1 MKEEDKICIGWG
13 ETGDLSKYSINSKKD
28 VENVLKENG
37 FYKEDNRTMSR
48 KAGELFNY
56 YRNLKNGDIVLAQD
70 GKSVLGIGI
79 AKDDDYIFNSEND
92 FSHERNVEWKVINPK
107 LSNKQGNRTS
117 FYHLTDID
125 LINKINELLE
135 INATTS
141 TNSNKSNIMTT
152 PLNLILFGPPGTGKT
167 YKTINKALEI
177 IRGKEFV
184 EANEENRDIL
194 IREFNRLKGAGQIEF
209 VTFHQSFNYEDF
221 VEGIKPVLDSGPEL
235 NYEIK
240 DGIFKRMCVNALFNI
255 LGKNEKQVLT
265 KSEYFEDLY
274 DQFRNYIEEQTE
286 ESGNIEFTTV
296 VKKWPLRIVGIDDN
310 KNIILEHLKISG
322 SDEWERSIKTPE
334 KLKILFDTYEKVS
347 DIDRIKDVAK
357 LGIHSG
363 YSGYVAV
370 FKMLKDFEQTKY
382 EKDTNRKELPY
393 AQKKE
398 LIKNLNNFEIKGDP
412 FVLIIDEINRG
423 NISQIFG
430 ELITLLEE
438 DKRLGN
444 PERLTVTLP
453 YSKETGFGVPPN
465 LYIIGTMNTADRSI
479 EALDTALRRRFSFEE
494 LPPVPALISGKG
506 SSLAP
511 DGMIDDVNVVKLLQT
526 INDRIEK
533 LIDKD
538 HKIGHSYFMKIEKT
552 KEGLKQVFY
561 DKIIP
566 LLEEY
571 FFGDFGKIGLVL
583 GSSFV
588 EKVNNTNG
596 FDFADFPEYGDLRT
610 DLTQRDIYRIKPP
623 EAWDF
628 VSIYT
633 KNEE

>member
-1 MKEEDKICIGWG
+1 IKFNEEFNID
-13 ETGDLSKYSINSKKD
+13 D
-28 VENVLKENG
+28 
-37 FYKEDNRTMSR
+37 EDIAER
-48 KAGELFNY
+48 
-56 YRNLKNGDIVLAQD
+56 LAQ
-70 GKSVLGIGI
+70 GLIYIEENLGDQLREIIRGM
-79 AKDDDYIFNSEND
+79 NTNT
-92 FSHERNVEWKVINPK
+92 NPEMYK
-107 LSNKQGNRTS
+107 NQ
-117 FYHLTDID
+117 
-125 LINKINELLE
+125 
-135 INATTS
+135 
-141 TNSNKSNIMTT
+141 
-152 PLNLILFGPPGTGKT
+152 LNQILFGPPGTGKT
-167 YKTINKALEI
+167 YNTINKALEI
-177 IRGKEFV
+177 IKGKEFV
-184 EANEENRDIL
+184 KANEENRDIL
-194 IREFNRLKGAGQIEF
+194 VSEFNSLKDAGQIEF
-209 VTFHQSFNYEDF
+209 ITFHQSFSYEDF

-240 DGIFKRMCVNALFNI
+240 DGIFKQMCVNALFNI
-255 LGKNEKQVLT
+255 FEKNDVQSLT

-274 DQFRNYIEEQTE
+274 DQFCNYIEEQIE
-286 ESGNIEFTTV
+286 DSGFIEFETLI
-296 VKKWPLRIVGIDDN
+296 KKWPLRIAGIDEN
-310 KNIILEHLKISG
+310 KNIIMEHLKISG
-322 SDEWERSIKTPE
+322 SDEWERSLKTP
-334 KLKILFDTYEKVS
+334 KNLKILFDNYENVN
-347 DIDRIKDVAK
+347 DIKRIKDIEN
-357 LGIHSG
+357 LGIHSWK
-363 YSGYVAV
+363 SGHVAL
-370 FKMLKDFEQTKY
+370 FKRLKDFEQTIY
-382 EKDTNRKELPY
+382 ERGTSRKELSY
-393 AQKKE
+393 VQKKE
-398 LIKNLNNFEIKGDP
+398 LIKKLKKIEKAGDP

-430 ELITLLEE
+430 ELITLMEE

-444 PERLTVTLP
+444 SERLTVTLP

-494 LPPVPALISGKG
+494 LPPAPALIFGKG

-511 DGMIDDVNVVKLLQT
+511 DGMIDDVDVFKLLQT
-526 INDRIEK
+526 MNDRIEK

-596 FDFADFPEYGDLRT
+596 FEFADFPEYGDLRT
-610 DLTQRDIYRIKPP
+610 DLTQRDIYRIKPA

-633 KNEE
+633 KKQEQ